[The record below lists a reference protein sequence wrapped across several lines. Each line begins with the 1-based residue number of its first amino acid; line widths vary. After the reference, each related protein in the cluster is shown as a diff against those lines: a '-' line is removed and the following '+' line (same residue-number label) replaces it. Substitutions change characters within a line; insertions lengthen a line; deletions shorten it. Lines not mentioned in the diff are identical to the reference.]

1 MTDMSISGAAPSLSS
16 TVSKSIFDQANAT
29 MTLAA
34 NVIAQTATKFGPD
47 MMGLRE
53 RISALSAQNPALAE
67 AVRGIVTSSLSPLQA
82 GELLSGRTYG
92 VTPSTAGADAAIVAK
107 PASNP
112 ASPSSEFAIPKTPAA
127 APKTI
132 NFSPDTQA
140 VFNAQWK
147 ASFPGGTSKEQGA
160 TITFDKKAGTVST
173 ENIGGTGST
182 SGSFS
187 PDLNVKNPKTTGVL
201 GIFHTHPYDKS
212 EGGFTGVSLSGGDA
226 GYMINGK
233 QNIIVAQSGA
243 KQFMYMRTAKTPA
256 SVDFTKLNDSQ
267 NARIAALV
275 TKGYTFDAA
284 SRVAASETATKY
296 GLAYYEGSNG
306 TLTRVNPK

>member
-1 MTDMSISGAAPSLSS
+1 
-16 TVSKSIFDQANAT
+16 
-29 MTLAA
+29 
-34 NVIAQTATKFGPD
+34 
-47 MMGLRE
+47 
-53 RISALSAQNPALAE
+53 
-67 AVRGIVTSSLSPLQA
+67 
-82 GELLSGRTYG
+82 
-92 VTPSTAGADAAIVAK
+92 
-107 PASNP
+107 
-112 ASPSSEFAIPKTPAA
+112 
-127 APKTI
+127 
-132 NFSPDTQA
+132 

-160 TITFDKKAGTVST
+160 TITFDKKTGKIST
-173 ENIGGTGST
+173 ENVGGLGST
-182 SGSFS
+182 SGSFN
-187 PDLNVKNPKTTGVL
+187 PNLAVKDPKTTGVL

-226 GYMINGK
+226 AYMINNK
-233 QNIIVAQSGA
+233 QNVIVAQSGT
-243 KQFMYMRTAKTPA
+243 KQFMYLRTDKTPA